1 MKQAEEVELPIG
13 GMTCAACARTVELQL
28 AHSPGVGKASVNF
41 ATRTASVSFDP
52 AKTGIEKLVAAV
64 EDVGYEVPLQS
75 QEIAQAVEARALRTH
90 LIVAAIFALPVF
102 ILGMLERAR
111 IAQLVLT
118 LPVLFYA
125 GRGFFQDA
133 WSAARHRS
141 ANMNTL
147 IAMGTGAA
155 FLYSSWVVATG
166 GRDVYFEAAAVIV
179 ALVLLGR
186 TLESRATG
194 RASDA
199 IRHLMNLQPSTACVI
214 RGGVEL
220 ETPLA
225 DVHVGDI
232 VVVRPGERVAVD
244 GIVREG
250 ASEIDESMLTGESFP
265 VAKTPG
271 SQVFGGTVNGTGAFR
286 FNAKKVG
293 RDTALAQIIE
303 LVKRAQ
309 GSKAPVARLADVVSG
324 HFTLAVLAVALVTFA
339 AWLFF
344 APVGVAVVNA
354 VAVLIIACPCAMGLA
369 TPTAI
374 MSGIGRGAER
384 GILFKGGESLETAA
398 KVDTVVMDKTGT
410 ITTGKPVVTSVRA
423 LNGFAVED
431 VVRLAASVEQW
442 SEHPLARAIFTHANG
457 AQLES
462 ATGFRAIP
470 GKGAEALIAGKR
482 VFAGR
487 GEAGAISV
495 EVDGLPAGVFDIVDQ
510 ARPEA
515 VASIRRLQQMRVEVW
530 MITGDSSRVAREVA
544 REVGIGESRV
554 LAEVLPQDKE
564 REVARL
570 KSEGKRVA
578 MVGDGI
584 NDAPA
589 LVRADVGIA
598 IGTGT
603 DVAIDAAGVIL
614 MRGDL
619 RGVPEALALARQT
632 LRVIRQNLFWAFAY
646 NALGIPIAAGVL
658 YPFTGW
664 MLSPMIASAAMALSS
679 VSVVM
684 NSLRLKRYR
693 VAE

>member
-1 MKQAEEVELPIG
+1 MKSAEEVELPIG

-41 ATRTASVSFDP
+41 ATRTASVSFNP
-52 AKTGIEKLVAAV
+52 AQTGVEKLVAAV
-64 EDVGYEVPLQS
+64 EEVGYEVPLQS
-75 QEIAQAVEARALRTH
+75 QEISQAAEARTLRAR
-90 LIVAAIFALPVF
+90 LLAGVIFAAPVF
-102 ILGMLERAR
+102 VLGMLERAR
-111 IAQLVLT
+111 IAQLALT
-118 LPVLFYA
+118 LPVLIYA

-133 WSAARHRS
+133 WTAARHRS
-141 ANMNTL
+141 VNMNTL

-179 ALVLLGR
+179 VLVLMGR
-186 TLESRATG
+186 MLESRATG

-199 IRHLMNLQPSTACVI
+199 IRHLMNLQPSTARVI
-214 RGGVEL
+214 REGGEQ
-220 ETPLA
+220 EISLA
-225 DVHVGDI
+225 EVRLGDI

-250 ASEIDESMLTGESFP
+250 TSEIDESMLTGESLA
-265 VAKTPG
+265 VLKAPG
-271 SQVFGGTVNGTGAFR
+271 LQVFGGTVNGTGAFR
-286 FNAKKVG
+286 FEATKVG
-293 RDTALAQIIE
+293 RATALAQIIE

-324 HFTLAVLAVALVTFA
+324 QFTLAVLGIALVTFA

-374 MSGIGRGAER
+374 MCGIGRGAER
-384 GILFKGGESLETAA
+384 GILFKGGEGLETAA

-410 ITTGKPVVTSVRA
+410 ITTGKPTVTSVRA
-423 LNGFAVED
+423 LNGFAAED
-431 VVRLAASVEQW
+431 VIRLAASVEQW
-442 SEHPLARAIFTHANG
+442 SEHPLARAIVAHANG
-457 AQLES
+457 VPLEPTT
-462 ATGFRAIP
+462 AFRAIP
-470 GKGAEALIAGKR
+470 GKGAEALVAGKR

-487 GEAGAISV
+487 GEAGAIAIN
-495 EVDGLPAGVFDIVDQ
+495 VDGVPAGAFEVADR

-515 VASIRRLQQMRVEVW
+515 AASITRLRQMGVEVW
-530 MITGDSSRVAREVA
+530 MITGDSSRVALEVA
-544 REVGIGESRV
+544 HEVGIGESRV

-589 LVRADVGIA
+589 LASADVGIA

-684 NSLRLKRYR
+684 NSLRLKRFR
-693 VAE
+693 VVE